1 MPLNEWE
8 ILDSLECHTP
18 KSGEK
23 GEGEGTGC
31 KCSRSRQE
39 RSAGYLGEWLI
50 GEKPQA
56 GDSAIKLERH
66 SVSI

>member
-1 MPLNEWE
+1 MPLNERKR
-8 ILDSLECHTP
+8 LDSLEYHTR
-18 KSGEK
+18 KRGEK

-31 KCSRSRQE
+31 KCSRSRQV
-39 RSAGYLGEWLI
+39 RSAGYLGEELI

-56 GDSAIKLERH
+56 GDSVIKPERH

>member
-8 ILDSLECHTP
+8 KLDSLECHTP

-23 GEGEGTGC
+23 WEGEGTGY
-31 KCSRSRQE
+31 KCSRSRQV
-39 RSAGYLGEWLI
+39 RNAGYLGEQLI

-56 GDSAIKLERH
+56 GDSLIKPERH